1 MRGSVGSPRISSV
14 LAFAG
19 ATLTAVVS
27 PGLAHADAPAAPSAP
42 AARIVVDRRASLAW
56 SATLAGAWVT
66 SEVLK
71 GELAPGTCRVC
82 ASNAF
87 DDAVRTSLRGSDT
100 DAAATASDVF
110 GFGVAP
116 LVGVGALYATRTE
129 DQEFL
134 DDLLIVAEATAG
146 AGALVQGTKFLVARQ
161 RPFVHALAPNEPG
174 PARDTA
180 DDNLSFY
187 SGHTS
192 VTVAL
197 GTSVA
202 MLATLR
208 GHRASPWL
216 WASGLGLGLLTG
228 ALRIVADR
236 HYASDVLTG
245 AAVGA
250 GLGVAIPWLH
260 VTNEASPAAWPALAV
275 GTGACTLTWAL

>member
-1 MRGSVGSPRISSV
+1 MHGRVGTPRIFGV
-14 LAFAG
+14 VAFVG
-19 ATLTAVVS
+19 AAIA
-27 PGLAHADAPAAPSAP
+27 GLAKPRDARADEPPT
-42 AARIVVDRRASLAW
+42 RIVVDRGASLAW
-56 SATLAGAWVT
+56 SASLAGAWVAT
-66 SEVLK
+66 EALK
-71 GELAPGTCRVC
+71 GDLAPGSCRVC
-82 ASNAF
+82 VSNAF
-87 DDAVRTSLRGSDT
+87 DDAVRAALRGADT
-100 DAAATASDVF
+100 EAAATTSDVM

-116 LVGVGALYATRTE
+116 LVGVGALYALRANDE
-129 DQEFL
+129 EFF
-134 DDLLIVAEATAG
+134 DDLLIVAEATAS

-161 RPFVHALAPNEPG
+161 RPFVHALAPNDPG

-208 GHRASPWL
+208 GHRAAPWL
-216 WASGLGLGLLTG
+216 WAGGLGAGLLTG

-260 VTNEASPAAWPALAV
+260 VARGGEPAALPALAV
-275 GTGACTLTWAL
+275 GTGAFTLAWRF